1 MNGLTKRALVSYIA
15 KTYDVLGWYSPT
27 IMKAKILLQLLWSVK
42 VGWDDPVPDSLLE
55 EWLQWRSGL
64 HLLSSHHKPRCH
76 YPKGATLT
84 SVQLHGFSDASEK
97 AYSGVV
103 YLRMEDSIGT
113 VHTSVVMAKS
123 HVAPIKRQ
131 MIPRLELCR
140 ALVMTDSL
148 SKQGCTQDP

>member
-1 MNGLTKRALVSYIA
+1 
-15 KTYDVLGWYSPT
+15 
-27 IMKAKILLQLLWSVK
+27 MKAKILLQLLWSVK

-84 SVQLHGFSDASEK
+84 SMQLHGFSDASEK

-131 MIPRLELCR
+131 GCKEVHITSRCSSEIEWLRSWSSSRPIAGDMLPVKTIQLTVPCVESTLPRF
-140 ALVMTDSL
+140 
-148 SKQGCTQDP
+148 